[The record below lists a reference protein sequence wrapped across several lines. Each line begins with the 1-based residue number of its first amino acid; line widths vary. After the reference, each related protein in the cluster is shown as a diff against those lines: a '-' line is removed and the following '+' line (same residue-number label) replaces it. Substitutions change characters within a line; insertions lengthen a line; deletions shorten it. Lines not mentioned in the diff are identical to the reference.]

1 MSILTSLRESELF
14 NMTRFSTSNLPLSF
28 LNEFHCIETDELK
41 QAIVDVANLMY
52 DDYSVEEVQEM
63 FSTFSSTMYEVYSLF
78 LYNRDVKNLDLIV
91 EAMLYCAS
99 QFESYRIHQFR
110 KSNHKRVKVLHR

>member
-1 MSILTSLRESELF
+1 MKD
-14 NMTRFSTSNLPLSF
+14 RFTLENLPLSF
-28 LNEFHCIETDELK
+28 LDEFHCIETDELK
-41 QAIVDVANLMY
+41 QAVVDVANLMY

-63 FSTFSSTMYEVYSLF
+63 FSTFSSTMYEIYNLF
-78 LYNRDVKNLDLIV
+78 LYNRDAKNLDLIV

-99 QFESYRIHQFR
+99 QFESYKVRLFR

>member
-1 MSILTSLRESELF
+1 MKD
-14 NMTRFSTSNLPLSF
+14 RFTLENLPLSF
-28 LNEFHCIETDELK
+28 LDEFHCIETDELK
-41 QAIVDVANLMY
+41 QAVVGVANLMY

-78 LYNRDVKNLDLIV
+78 LYNRDAKNLDLIV

-99 QFESYRIHQFR
+99 QFESYKVRQFR
-110 KSNHKRVKVLHR
+110 KSNHKRVKALRR